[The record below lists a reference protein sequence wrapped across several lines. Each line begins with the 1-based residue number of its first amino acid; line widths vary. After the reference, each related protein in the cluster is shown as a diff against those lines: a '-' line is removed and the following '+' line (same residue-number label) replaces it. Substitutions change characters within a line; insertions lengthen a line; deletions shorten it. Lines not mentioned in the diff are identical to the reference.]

1 MGGKNVFLKAF
12 LRNPR
17 QIGALAQTSSFVANE
32 VTKSINFAEAKCLVE
47 LGSGMGN
54 MTKKIMEKMSPD
66 CVLFCFEIDKKLA
79 AKLSQNIRD
88 SRVKIICD
96 NAENIGNYLAEHG
109 VEKADYIIS
118 TIPLTTLPYRTVK
131 IILSHCFQY
140 LNSGG
145 QYIQVQYSLLS
156 LRQIKYLFS
165 SVAIS
170 FVFLNFPPA
179 FVYVCVK
186 I

>member
-12 LRNPR
+12 FENPGR
-17 QIGALAQTSSFVANE
+17 VGAVAQTSSFVSRE
-32 VTKSINFAEAKCLVE
+32 VTKSINFSKAKCLVE

-54 MTKKIMEKMSPD
+54 MTKKILEKMSPD

-79 AKLSQNIRD
+79 ARLSQNIRD
-88 SRVKIICD
+88 PRVKIICD
-96 NAENIGNYLAEHG
+96 SAENLGNHLAKHG
-109 VEKADYIIS
+109 IEKVDYIIS
-118 TIPLTTLPYRTVK
+118 TIPLTTLPHRTVK
-131 IILSHCFQY
+131 NILSHCFQY

-145 QYIQVQYSLLS
+145 HYIQIQYSLFS

-165 SVAIS
+165 SVAVS

-186 I
+186 V

>member
-12 LRNPR
+12 LENPGR
-17 QIGALAQTSSFVANE
+17 VGAVVQTSSFVSRE
-32 VTKSINFAEAKCLVE
+32 VTKSIDFSKAKCLVE

-54 MTKKIMEKMSPD
+54 MTKKILEKMSPD

-79 AKLSQNIRD
+79 AKLSQNIQD
-88 SRVKIICD
+88 HRVRIICD
-96 NAENIGNYLAEHG
+96 SAENLGEYLEKNG
-109 VEKADYIIS
+109 IEKADHIIS
-118 TIPLTTLPYRTVK
+118 TIPLTTLPRRTVK
-131 IILSHCFQY
+131 NILSHCFQY

-145 QYIQVQYSLLS
+145 HYIQIQYSLFS
-156 LRQIKYLFS
+156 LRQIKYIFS
-165 SVAIS
+165 SVVVS

-179 FVYVCVK
+179 FVYVCMK

>member
-12 LRNPR
+12 LKNPR
-17 QIGALAQTSSFVANE
+17 QIGAVAQTSSFVAQE
-32 VTKSINFAEAKCLVE
+32 VTKSIDFSRAKCLVE

-54 MTKKIMEKMSPD
+54 MTKKILEKMSPD
-66 CVLFCFEIDKKLA
+66 CVLFCFEIDKKLVA
-79 AKLSQNIRD
+79 RLSQNIQD
-88 SRVKIICD
+88 HRVRIICD
-96 NAENIGNYLAEHG
+96 SAENLGNHLTKHG
-109 VEKADYIIS
+109 IEKADYIIS
-118 TIPLTTLPYRTVK
+118 TIPLTTLPHRTVK
-131 IILSHCFQY
+131 SILSHCFQY
-140 LNSGG
+140 LDGG
-145 QYIQVQYSLLS
+145 GKYIQIQYSLFS

-165 SVAIS
+165 SVVVS